1 MQRRRVLDS
10 INSRTGVSP
19 ERLSDELV
27 NCITNSYSGRRAKVR
42 SGERTR
48 PRVLAM
54 TSSSSR
60 TFLLPATRPPL
71 PWKFVAA
78 RAPQPAREGACAP
91 RKQRSR
97 YHASV
102 CARCSICSRLGSV
115 LLIQFRAWLISV
127 GLTGIARGIS
137 SPLATKAPSYF
148 TGLPRLMGNFQ

>member
-60 TFLLPATRPPL
+60 TFLLPATRPP
-71 PWKFVAA
+71 VALKV
-78 RAPQPAREGACAP
+78 RCGEGAATST
-91 RKQRSR
+91 RGRVRSPETPAALR
-97 YHASV
+97 Y
-102 CARCSICSRLGSV
+102 
-115 LLIQFRAWLISV
+115 IQVIQPTSSLRRGYGTQGDRRSFI
-127 GLTGIARGIS
+127 IARSSS
-137 SPLATKAPSYF
+137 SPRRRGHCRHKIRRGNRLASIH
-148 TGLPRLMGNFQ
+148 LPASRV